1 MARQGRK
8 AFLKASSGIAGV
20 DLSSLSSVDDAD
32 PGREEFGIMR
42 RCERELK
49 RRGINVY
56 PKRSILLPNKGGAS
70 LADRAPRSTSNR
82 TREPGAKAPAC
93 SRQRLRLSSQLPSS
107 ETAPPH

>member
-49 RRGINVY
+49 RRAISVY
-56 PKRSILLPNKGGAS
+56 S
-70 LADRAPRSTSNR
+70 
-82 TREPGAKAPAC
+82 
-93 SRQRLRLSSQLPSS
+93 PSS
-107 ETAPPH
+107 STASSVGE